1 MSLALYTIIFLGLC
15 FFLWRNF
22 MKNKEYAVDVAQ
34 RSTAKY
40 DLELLDETVCLRKID
55 VKLENRRLVF
65 YRVYSF
71 DYNSSLSD
79 DRFRGYIV
87 IRNGRLD
94 DIVISEF
101 EKADVIRENIVS
113 EQFEDSQSGSSVH
126 NIINFD
132 EEGKL

>member
-34 RSTAKY
+34 RSTVKY

-55 VKLENRRLVF
+55 VKLENKRLAF

-71 DYNSSLSD
+71 DYNSSSSD
-79 DRFRGYIV
+79 ERFRGYIV

-101 EKADVIRENIVS
+101 EKADIVKENIVS
-113 EQFEDSQSGSSVH
+113 RQFEDTQSGSAANNV
-126 NIINFD
+126 INFD
-132 EEGKL
+132 EEGRL

>member
-1 MSLALYTIIFLGLC
+1 
-15 FFLWRNF
+15 

-101 EKADVIRENIVS
+101 EKADVVRENIVS
-113 EQFEDSQSGSSVH
+113 EQFEDSQSRSSVH

>member
-34 RSTAKY
+34 RSRAKY

-113 EQFEDSQSGSSVH
+113 EQFEDSQSRSSVH

>member
-71 DYNSSLSD
+71 DYNSSSSD

-101 EKADVIRENIVS
+101 EKADVVRENIVS
-113 EQFEDSQSGSSVH
+113 EQSEDSQSRSSVH